1 MKTKRFLLSVMAL
14 CFTMVAGAQQNAM
27 LTAILQHEADGEV
40 QTTLYVGMDA
50 FINAHNAA
58 VDGDVITLSA
68 GQFYL
73 TSISKS
79 VSVYGT
85 GFEAD
90 NTTGTDAT
98 TLVKK
103 DGSNMQIG
111 NSTNGVLE
119 NVHLEGLRIKS
130 QLDIA
135 YINGQQT
142 DPVNNLTVA
151 KCYIEGNIAFI
162 NNVTDANISQ
172 CVITGGVYGNSATYL
187 ATNLTI
193 CNCHIGTLVRTFATG
208 SSVLID
214 HCIIGEGFYHDANC
228 DNSAF
233 TWQNCIFLL
242 DSYYHK
248 NVGYGSNVYNCL
260 FHNFER
266 NIPASANCENNFEVP
281 EGYFTDGDDGKYSPT
296 RTFEIKNPTE
306 WIGNDNTEIGING
319 GIGFSKVP
327 STPVVKNLSTTV
339 VGKKL
344 NVSFETHA
352 RPVPATN
359 TNPEP

>member
-1 MKTKRFLLSVMAL
+1 
-14 CFTMVAGAQQNAM
+14 MVAGAQQNAM

-111 NSTNGVLE
+111 NSTSGILE

-214 HCIIGEGFYHDANC
+214 HCIIGEGFTTMRIVTIRH
-228 DNSAF
+228 
-233 TWQNCIFLL
+233 LL
-242 DSYYHK
+242 GRIVFSCWTLIIIKMWGMAQMCTIVSSIILNGIYLPVQIAK
-248 NVGYGSNVYNCL
+248 IILRCQKVTLPMGMM
-260 FHNFER
+260 
-266 NIPASANCENNFEVP
+266 EN
-281 EGYFTDGDDGKYSPT
+281 
-296 RTFEIKNPTE
+296 
-306 WIGNDNTEIGING
+306 
-319 GIGFSKVP
+319 
-327 STPVVKNLSTTV
+327 
-339 VGKKL
+339 
-344 NVSFETHA
+344 THQHVHL
-352 RPVPATN
+352 R
-359 TNPEP
+359 